1 MTAVGGTV
9 PAAGVL
15 LAGGDS
21 GRASPIGLFV
31 ILALCVA
38 VYFLWKSLNR
48 HLKRVPDSF
57 ADTAGKSDT
66 ATSDTATSGAVK
78 QDTGRQD
85 TSAGPDVPGPAG
97 TNNGEN

>member
-1 MTAVGGTV
+1 MMAVGGSV
-9 PAAGVL
+9 AVAGGGV

-57 ADTAGKSDT
+57 GGDAGPSD
-66 ATSDTATSGAVK
+66 AAR
-78 QDTGRQD
+78 QDAARQD
-85 TSAGPDVPGPAG
+85 TDRQDSSAGPDASDPAG
-97 TNNGEN
+97 KNNGES

>member
-1 MTAVGGTV
+1 MTEVGGTIS
-9 PAAGVL
+9 ATGVL

-57 ADTAGKSDT
+57 GGDAERSDT
-66 ATSDTATSGAVK
+66 AAPDAA
-78 QDTGRQD
+78 QPDTGRQD
-85 TSAGPDVPGPAG
+85 TSAGPDVPGPAEK
-97 TNNGEN
+97 NNGSN